1 MVAASH
7 VLKVSNPLV
16 FVVYSQIK
24 IILFLKNHPHTHAIN
39 VLVVLWRFFIG

>member
-24 IILFLKNHPHTHAIN
+24 IIFLKNHPHTHAIN